1 MISSSTISNNRSSG
15 PRAGWLRWI
24 TTGLHETKRILP
36 RVPIKLLYSFEKR
49 ITNDVCFYCL
59 VSFFTI
65 LFILTLL
72 SLSLYLSAA
81 VILIPF
87 LYFPLV
93 LPLCFSTILFILR
106 FVRLFL
112 YVYECGE
119 RRGWHTRRR
128 KIRSKRVTIPEL
140 MGFQL
145 FIFHNQF
152 FYIYFHF
159 FFSFI

>member
-1 MISSSTISNNRSSG
+1 MNYY
-15 PRAGWLRWI
+15 
-24 TTGLHETKRILP
+24 RIARNEEDTSVFQLSCYIALKSES
-36 RVPIKLLYSFEKR
+36 RTMYVFIVWFLFHDFVYSHR
-49 ITNDVCFYCL
+49 
-59 VSFFTI
+59 
-65 LFILTLL
+65 L
-72 SLSLYLSAA
+72 SVA

-112 YVYECGE
+112 YVYECGK

-159 FFSFI
+159 FFLSYRICR

>member
-1 MISSSTISNNRSSG
+1 MISSCTTSNNRSSG
-15 PRAGWLRWI
+15 LRAGWLRWI
-24 TTGLHETKRILP
+24 TTGLHETKRIP

-59 VSFFTI
+59 VSFLRFC
-65 LFILTLL
+65 LFSPSL
-72 SLSLYLSAA
+72 SLSVA

-112 YVYECGE
+112 YVYECGK

-159 FFSFI
+159 IFLSYRICR